1 MNSHCA
7 SDGVPVSGKWS
18 RLQRSD
24 EIGLL
29 KVAIWFIETKN
40 QIRPETINLLTFMK
54 INLS

>member
-18 RLQRSD
+18 HLQRCD
-24 EIGLL
+24 GIGLL
-29 KVAIWFIETKN
+29 KVAIWFIETQN
-40 QIRPETINLLTFMK
+40 QIRLETINLLTFMK